1 MQFNPQHQ
9 ITEVRTLVKF
19 EGTVDELRQLLGRV
33 ETVSDVVAEKATAV
47 KKTAKKTK
55 RKLNS
60 WQRYIKNPANHIK
73 IKSGKRKGQLDLK
86 KMSRVFK
93 RVTKK

>member
-1 MQFNPQHQ
+1 
-9 ITEVRTLVKF
+9 VRTLVKF

-55 RKLNS
+55 
-60 WQRYIKNPANHIK
+60 
-73 IKSGKRKGQLDLK
+73 
-86 KMSRVFK
+86 
-93 RVTKK
+93 